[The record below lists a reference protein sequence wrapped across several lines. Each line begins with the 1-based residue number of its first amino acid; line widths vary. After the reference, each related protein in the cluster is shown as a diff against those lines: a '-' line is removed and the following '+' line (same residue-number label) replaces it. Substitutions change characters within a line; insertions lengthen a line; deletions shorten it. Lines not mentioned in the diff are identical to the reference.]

1 MAHPNVHAESSVKK
15 FGGKIEDYLKIHE
28 WFDDTK
34 GFLPDMRH
42 RALKHHSQGIFECER
57 LFGNYIINSDGKK
70 VYTRY
75 IGEAHVIEDMGFIPT
90 VEDWFENIELQQW
103 MMNRS
108 RKTKNIIQNRSDKLP
123 KSLIKIIK

>member
-70 VYTRY
+70 IYTRY

-90 VEDWFENIELQQW
+90 VEDWFENMELQQW

-108 RKTKNIIQNRSDKLP
+108 KKTKNIIQNREDKLP
-123 KSLIKIIK
+123 KSLINK